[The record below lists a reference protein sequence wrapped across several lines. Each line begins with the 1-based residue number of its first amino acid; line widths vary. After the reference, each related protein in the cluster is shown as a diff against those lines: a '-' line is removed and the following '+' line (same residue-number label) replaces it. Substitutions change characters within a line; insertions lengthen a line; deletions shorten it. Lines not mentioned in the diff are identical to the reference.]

1 MFDEAE
7 RLYKAGSNNEGLN
20 EVNRQRGVM
29 FRNNGEYDKAKAQFQ
44 LSLDASRVMGNEA
57 QQITSLI
64 ELSYL
69 ASRRGLSSEAENF
82 AQQAVSFAQQ
92 KQLENLTASGL
103 LELGNTFLAKGD
115 SGKAESYFNQAIQIA
130 RANKGRL
137 REAVGMMNL
146 AGVYIQT
153 LRIDEGLQLAQRAL
167 QFFQQENYPRN
178 AFLCLTHIARAY
190 RRKGDYTGAQDA
202 LNQKLELA
210 KKSQTQASIADTH
223 IELGA
228 LLLDQEQFPAAL
240 EHYENAI
247 KLYGSTN
254 NFLVAFCNENRAH
267 ILAKLGRYPEA
278 KQVLDDLFKSKDA
291 YLVLVP
297 DLHLN
302 RAEMSLTQE
311 DWRQAITSSNEAIK
325 TGDPKSNVT
334 VQAQYVLAL
343 AKANTGA
350 QAEAKKLCDD
360 AIKATSNAGD
370 FGLHSRALL
379 ACAEVALKGKDAQN
393 ALTLATQAQERFERG
408 HQLESEWRA
417 WAIAAH
423 ASKDLGD
430 TNKAQ
435 EQLKNEEA
443 ARAGFE
449 QLLGSEAFK
458 QYASRPDIQV
468 YYR

>member
-1 MFDEAE
+1 
-7 RLYKAGSNNEGLN
+7 
-20 EVNRQRGVM
+20 
-29 FRNNGEYDKAKAQFQ
+29 
-44 LSLDASRVMGNEA
+44 
-57 QQITSLI
+57 
-64 ELSYL
+64 
-69 ASRRGLSSEAENF
+69 
-82 AQQAVSFAQQ
+82 
-92 KQLENLTASGL
+92 
-103 LELGNTFLAKGD
+103 
-115 SGKAESYFNQAIQIA
+115 
-130 RANKGRL
+130 
-137 REAVGMMNL
+137 
-146 AGVYIQT
+146 